1 VFIRV
6 SFVNKTLVLLVVWV
20 YSRDIRYSES
30 TTEVTF
36 GFGLVSACDNV
47 FFKFACSTAGGAMP
61 KYRLADC
68 VRQQPSKDPR
78 HGSCFWCGK
87 KGHFHYDKFTRK
99 RCRNPP
105 LVQPLAE
112 ERPARQEAH
121 ALLAQIPFVPQQ
133 SQQVQQQSAV
143 RARSFSAAAA
153 GPSASANQR
162 ATESESGR
170 EREKE
175 SKAKSKESEGLRS
188 ELEAT
193 KQQIQALHDKTE
205 QQKKEIEQQKREI
218 ERLKKEQEKQNEE
231 EKKCREK
238 AEHLHK
244 LLHIVTRR
252 LVCQELLGYSEL
264 ESVEKEEKRLW
275 GDFEHYRGMHQP
287 LNAGR
292 MFGPTGEEFDWDN
305 DLNGEYALDLYP
317 VLREFHRET
326 GEERFNRERRD
337 REACL
342 KEEKE
347 TEAKAA
353 EKRALIEAQAKET
366 MQRLKAERAK
376 AEAEKATAENK
387 SPKPAPKAAESAV
400 VVTEV
405 PAGEKKKQN
414 SKSGT
419 DSKEE
424 KESEKEKSLN
434 TAEAEKETE
443 KPTEHTAAESADPVV
458 IVHATSCA
466 ATKQQK
472 LCPLQADV
480 NESAVSE
487 TKEKQSSVT
496 AAESDKESDKENGK
510 ENGKAQQ
517 SSTRQSAAGKK
528 KAKKATKAKAVSD
541 MSLSKVTAPAV
552 NTRSKSRVLQEALA

>member
-1 VFIRV
+1 M
-6 SFVNKTLVLLVVWV
+6 
-20 YSRDIRYSES
+20 YSRDIRHSES
-30 TTEVTF
+30 KAAVTF
-36 GFGLVSACDNV
+36 GPGLVSACDNV

-78 HGSCFWCGK
+78 HGSCFCGK

-105 LVQPLAE
+105 LVQQRLAE

-153 GPSASANQR
+153 GPSASANHR
-162 ATESESGR
+162 AAESESDR
-170 EREKE
+170 ERERE

-218 ERLKKEQEKQNEE
+218 ERLKKEQEKQKEE

-238 AEHLHK
+238 TEHLHK

-252 LVCQELLGYSEL
+252 LVCQELLGFSEL
-264 ESVEKEEKRLW
+264 ESVEKEEMRLW
-275 GDFEHYRGMHQP
+275 GDFEHYRGMLQP

-292 MFGPTGEEFDWDN
+292 MFGPTEEEFSWDN

-317 VLREFHRET
+317 VLRHFHRET
-326 GEERFNRERRD
+326 GKTRFDRERRD

-347 TEAKAA
+347 TKAKAA
-353 EKRALIEAQAKET
+353 EKRALVEAQAKET
-366 MQRLKAERAK
+366 VQRLKAERAK

-387 SPKPAPKAAESAV
+387 SPKPAATAAESANPIVVIQAQTPSTVATNKKKSCPLQV
-400 VVTEV
+400 VVSEV
-405 PAGEKKKQN
+405 PAGEKKQ
-414 SKSGT
+414 SSESGT
-419 DSKEE
+419 EAKEE
-424 KESEKEKSLN
+424 KESEKEKSH
-434 TAEAEKETE
+434 TAQAESETE
-443 KPTEHTAAESADPVV
+443 KPTKHTAAESADPAA

-472 LCPLQADV
+472 LCPLLAVV

-496 AAESDKESDKENGK
+496 AAESDKESDKENV
-510 ENGKAQQ
+510 
-517 SSTRQSAAGKK
+517 
-528 KAKKATKAKAVSD
+528 AKRTAK
-541 MSLSKVTAPAV
+541 
-552 NTRSKSRVLQEALA
+552 RSRVQRGRARLARRRRRRKCR